1 MTDVGGARAT
11 TSSRRAPRLFT
22 LDTVMVD
29 LVLVID
35 WLPSRGGD
43 AVASR
48 HLVSAGGGF
57 NVMSAAARQGMSVVY
72 AGQVGTGP
80 FAHIIHEALAREGVA
95 TPVAADGDHDAGL
108 CVVMVDREG
117 ERTFATAP
125 GAETLLQRDALDRLD
140 VVAGDYVFL
149 SGYSLVYDCIGTS
162 VIQWL
167 ENLDDDV
174 IVSFDPG
181 PRVDDIRASW
191 RAAVLERTDWLLA
204 NADEARA
211 IAHRA
216 TLDEALVVLS
226 RVTGRRGVVV
236 HDGRAGCVVA
246 MRGAAP
252 RRVAA
257 FPGEVV
263 DTNGAG
269 DVHDGVFL
277 AALADGADPETAARW
292 ANAAASIAISRLGPS
307 TGPTREEIRALVTR

>member
-1 MTDVGGARAT
+1 MGASEPAAPARA
-11 TSSRRAPRLFT
+11 RPRLFT

-29 LVLVID
+29 VVLVID
-35 WLPSRGGD
+35 SLPTRGGD

-57 NVMSAAARQGMSVVY
+57 NVMSAAARQGMAVVY

-80 FAHIIHEALAREGVA
+80 FADVVHAALAREGVV
-95 TPVAADGDHDAGL
+95 TPIEADGGHDAGL
-108 CVVMVDREG
+108 CVVLVDREG

-125 GAETLLQRDALDRLD
+125 GAETLLERAALERLD

-149 SGYSLVYDCIGTS
+149 SGYSLVYEPIGAS
-162 VIQWL
+162 VIAWL
-167 ENLDDDV
+167 AGLDDDV

-191 RAAVLERTDWLLA
+191 RAAVLERADWLLA
-204 NADEARA
+204 NAAEARA
-211 IAHRA
+211 IAPRA
-216 TLDEALVVLS
+216 TLDESLEALAG
-226 RVTGRRGVVV
+226 VTGQRGVVV
-236 HDGRAGCVVA
+236 HDGEAGCVVA
-246 MRGAAP
+246 SRGEEP

-257 FPGEVV
+257 FPGPVV

-277 AALADGADPETAARW
+277 AALADGAQPVVAARR
-292 ANAAASIAISRLGPS
+292 ANAAASIAISRFGPA
-307 TGPTREEIRALVTR
+307 TCPTPEEIRVLVAG